1 VARLLAQR
9 VDHAVRPRR
18 AVRPLLVEFGGLAL
32 LAFGGHCL
40 PRQIRRVCV
49 LLTILVWPGLLSAI
63 GLLLELHVPDLLAS
77 RALLAAR
84 LLLRLRV
91 LAGQRALAFAREA
104 EVGWL
109 GAAFAFFERV
119 LGLFVGGITDLLFTS
134 LICIVHFIVLNF
146 IINCARLTLI
156 TVRAVKGVSFPIPSC
171 DSLCAGNSRCSARC

>member
-1 VARLLAQR
+1 MARLLAQR

-84 LLLRLRV
+84 LLLRLR
-91 LAGQRALAFAREA
+91 ALAFAREA

-146 IINCARLTLI
+146 IINCARLTSI
-156 TVRAVKGVSFPIPSC
+156 TMRAVKGVSFPIPSC